1 MSEENTV
8 LPLLGIDGDDKMEIT
23 IEPAIHHVVAKVKF
37 DMSVVDQLNE
47 EIDNASIPN
56 ASWLEHMGWYNH
68 LWVNSITP
76 KDGTAT
82 PPNIPGHGM
91 QFKPELFK
99 EFPYKN
105 I

>member
-1 MSEENTV
+1 
-8 LPLLGIDGDDKMEIT
+8 MELST
-23 IEPAIHHVVAKVKF
+23 H
-37 DMSVVDQLNE
+37 L
-47 EIDNASIPN
+47 NASIPN

-68 LWVNSITP
+68 LWVNPITP

-99 EFPYKN
+99 EFPYKR